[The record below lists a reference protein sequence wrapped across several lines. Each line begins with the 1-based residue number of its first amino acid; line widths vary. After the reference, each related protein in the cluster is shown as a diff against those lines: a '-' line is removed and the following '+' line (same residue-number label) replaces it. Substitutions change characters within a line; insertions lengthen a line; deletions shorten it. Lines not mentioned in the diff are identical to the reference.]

1 MCLCWKYNRT
11 GNKQQTLSHPLG
23 PEMTSTSASGAKS
36 DRPAEILRRDE
47 NYTRDSWWTAQL
59 FISSR
64 ESLMVSPG
72 KVCKFMTKLAG
83 GEGEILTKIHQ
94 SSPHLITGSP
104 PNWLQPTLSS
114 SIIKPRLLYLYL
126 PDHHTTHF
134 GFLDTLFA
142 T

>member
-83 GEGEILTKIHQ
+83 GEGGNINKDPSELTT
-94 SSPHLITGSP
+94 LDYWITTKLVTANP
-104 PNWLQPTLSS
+104 L
-114 SIIKPRLLYLYL
+114 LLYNQ
-126 PDHHTTHF
+126 
-134 GFLDTLFA
+134 A
-142 T
+142 